1 MVKNFFM
8 LATAF
13 ILLLVLD
20 SCSNKVL
27 YTREIRNNL
36 IENQL
41 KEFEVQYYNSGKI
54 VLKRNLTYAETQIA
68 RGQIKLENGQYIEE
82 IVIKKN
88 TPGVAIDQGKDYLNV
103 SFESGENRH
112 LVFKCNPDGYYQL
125 SALSWKD
132 KYGKVNYD
140 TTVYYMNAAS
150 GKALLKVEK
159 DYVSKYQKQKR
170 VLKGRTVSS
179 GYE

>member
-1 MVKNFFM
+1 M

-82 IVIKKN
+82 IVIKKIH
-88 TPGVAIDQGKDYLNV
+88 PVWPSIRGKI
-103 SFESGENRH
+103 
-112 LVFKCNPDGYYQL
+112 
-125 SALSWKD
+125 
-132 KYGKVNYD
+132 
-140 TTVYYMNAAS
+140 T
-150 GKALLKVEK
+150 
-159 DYVSKYQKQKR
+159 
-170 VLKGRTVSS
+170 
-179 GYE
+179 